1 MNKQMRLIQMAIDAR
16 KDLLDRDEHDALRLF
31 NGFLEG
37 DPSLVVDLYGRTAVV
52 QDYATPEGTRKAW
65 IADLRKVLLAAIPRI
80 RTMVVKVRKSSSRS
94 SRNGVLVYGT
104 EMDRWIREHDVRYAL
119 DLTMHQD
126 SSYYLDMRHLRHWII
141 GHLTGKTVLN
151 LFAYTGSLGAAAL
164 AGGARRV
171 VHLDRKREF
180 LNVAKTTYSL
190 NGFPIDKQDFRTEDF
205 FVGVGRLKRAGVLFD
220 CVILDPPFFSET
232 AKGRVDLSDSRRLIN
247 KVRPLVADH
256 GILIAV
262 NNALFVSGKDYMAT
276 LNALCE
282 DGYLAVEDRIPVP
295 EDVTG
300 FPETCHGDPVSD
312 PDPFNHATKIAIIR
326 VKRKP

>member
-1 MNKQMRLIQMAIDAR
+1 MDVHMRLIQTAIEAR
-16 KDLLDRDEHDALRLF
+16 KGLLDSEQHQALRLF

-37 DPSLVVDLYGRTAVV
+37 NPSLVVDIYGRTAVLH
-52 QDYATPEGTRKAW
+52 DYADPEEERENW
-65 IADLRKVLLAAIPRI
+65 IADVSKVLLDSIPRI
-80 RTMVVKVRKSSSRS
+80 RSMILKVRKSSSRS
-94 SRNGVLVYGT
+94 SRNGILVHGD
-104 EMDRWIREHDVRYAL
+104 ELDRWIREYGVRYAL
-119 DLTMHQD
+119 DLTMHRD
-126 SSYYLDMRHLRHWII
+126 TSFYLDMRYLRRWII
-141 GHLTGKTVLN
+141 DNLAGKTVLN
-151 LFAYTGSLGAAAL
+151 LFAYTGSLGVAAL

-171 VHLDRKREF
+171 VHLDRSRSF

-190 NGFPIDKQDFRTEDF
+190 NGFPVDKQDFRVEDF
-205 FVGVGRLKRAGVLFD
+205 FVGVGRLKRAGTVFD

-247 KVRPLVADH
+247 KVRPLVADN

-262 NNALFVSGKDYMAT
+262 NNALYVSGKDYMAT

-282 DGYLAVEDRIPVP
+282 DGYLAVEKRIPIP

-300 FPETCHGDPVSD
+300 FPETQKGDSVSD
-312 PDPFNHATKIAIIR
+312 PAPFNHATKIAILR